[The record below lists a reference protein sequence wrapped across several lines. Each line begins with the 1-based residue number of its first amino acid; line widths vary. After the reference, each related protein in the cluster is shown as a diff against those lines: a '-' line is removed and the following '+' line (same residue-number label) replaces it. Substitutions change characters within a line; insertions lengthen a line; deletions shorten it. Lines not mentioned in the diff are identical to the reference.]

1 MWVLYPMARQE
12 SSGEDCPSYD
22 AKRREIIR
30 MTDALIALQ
39 ELTAQL
45 ETLSSQLKCIHDP
58 EERQTLLKQFRS
70 LLDRADELIAKEF
83 LPHSEVSGVADSAS
97 G

>member
-1 MWVLYPMARQE
+1 MAQHE
-12 SSGEDCPSYD
+12 SSREDCPSYD
-22 AKRREIIR
+22 HKLNEVIR

-58 EERQTLLKQFRS
+58 EERQALLKQFRS
-70 LLDRADELIAKEF
+70 LLDRADELIAREF
-83 LPHSEVSGVADSAS
+83 MPGEASARDIGGAGS
-97 G
+97 SA